1 MYDMVVDKDV
11 LVPGNEEYGPYKC
24 LILPNFI
31 NAKVQ
36 LKDFEIDRIERL
48 QSGTMSQF
56 EILKL
61 FKYKEEKEG
70 RIRSMADEYQN
81 ILPPHVFLAIKNY
94 RMF

>member
-1 MYDMVVDKDV
+1 MVLIDA
-11 LVPGNEEYGPYKC
+11 

-36 LKDFEIDRIERL
+36 LKDFEIDRTERL
-48 QSGTMSQF
+48 QNSTMIRF

-61 FKYKEEKEG
+61 LKYKEEKEA

-81 ILPPHVFLAIKNY
+81 ILPPHVYFWQLRIIECFEHSKI
-94 RMF
+94 FQKS